1 MVTVLCC
8 RCALYFSS
16 ITRITSLKTLLLND
30 PHNPRSELITI
41 MRMLRSGRTL
51 LYHPGS
57 APSEVERF
65 WRIAVSF
72 WANGRICSTFSCE
85 RRSFAAAT
93 IFMAFVICCVDIT
106 DPIRFFTSFK
116 LGISSC
122 QVERYLLYRFQI
134 GVFQFTGAE
143 VVHDILVLRAH
154 TFEEIALEI
163 THLVNRNRVHKSAG
177 RCRDDRHLF
186 FNRHGRVLILLENF
200 YVPTSAFDGQ
210 LRSGI
215 QVGTEFR
222 ECFQF
227 AELCLIEF
235 ERTGHFLHG
244 LDLCRSSHARHRD
257 TNVDRGT
264 NT

>member
-85 RRSFAAAT
+85 RRSLAAAT

-106 DPIRFFTSFK
+106 DPILFFTSFK
-116 LGISSC
+116 LAMVLRAYCDGSGIPSR
-122 QVERYLLYRFQI
+122 QVQRYFLYRFQI
-134 GVFQFTGAE
+134 GVFQFPCTE
-143 VVHDILVLRAH
+143 VVQHVSVLGAHDLQEVL
-154 TFEEIALEI
+154 FKIP
-163 THLVNRNRVHKSAG
+163 HLVDRNGIYKSAG
-177 RCRDDRHLF
+177 GGCSDSPLLSHRCWSI
-186 FNRHGRVLILLENF
+186 LIL
-200 YVPTSAFDGQ
+200 
-210 LRSGI
+210 
-215 QVGTEFR
+215 
-222 ECFQF
+222 
-227 AELCLIEF
+227 
-235 ERTGHFLHG
+235 
-244 LDLCRSSHARHRD
+244 
-257 TNVDRGT
+257 
-264 NT
+264 

>member
-72 WANGRICSTFSCE
+72 WANGRLCCTFSCE
-85 RRSFAAAT
+85 RRSLAAAT

-106 DPIRFFTSFK
+106 DSILFFTSFK
-116 LGISSC
+116 LAIVLRALYGGSGIPSR
-122 QVERYLLYRFQI
+122 QVQRYCFYRFQI
-134 GVFQFTGAE
+134 GVIQFPGTQIVE
-143 VVHDILVLRAH
+143 HVSVLRPH
-154 TFEEIALEI
+154 DLQEIFLKI
-163 THLVNRNRVHKSAG
+163 PHLTNRHRVHKSAG
-177 RCRDDRHLF
+177 RGSD
-186 FNRHGRVLILLENF
+186 NRSEERRVGKERRYRWRAYDCIL
-200 YVPTSAFDGQ
+200 
-210 LRSGI
+210 
-215 QVGTEFR
+215 
-222 ECFQF
+222 
-227 AELCLIEF
+227 
-235 ERTGHFLHG
+235 
-244 LDLCRSSHARHRD
+244 
-257 TNVDRGT
+257 
-264 NT
+264 